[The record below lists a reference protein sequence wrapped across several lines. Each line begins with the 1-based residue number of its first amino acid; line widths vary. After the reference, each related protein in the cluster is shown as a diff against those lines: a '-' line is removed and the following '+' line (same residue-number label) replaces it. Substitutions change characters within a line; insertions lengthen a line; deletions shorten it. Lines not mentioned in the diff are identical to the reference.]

1 MLHPPL
7 SPAPVSRLESLPLEI
22 LESIF
27 LYSLEINLP
36 RASPHLGRA
45 LSNPLL
51 YTWLIRLVFSSTNPG
66 SRHGFFTPDFLPPP
80 LDFWSLGYEQ
90 RQHLQTAIL
99 TCRWC
104 TVSLLRR
111 CQREY
116 VEHAIRRK
124 CANLVF
130 SAEDQDTLHN
140 LDPFFD
146 QLENWDCARFG
157 HRGKGDLV
165 LHAKLS
171 ENLAQSGNS
180 DPDENQSL
188 ESNPENKPKSKS
200 KSVDRKLAIW
210 FHFGA
215 VQIRKQ
221 NEVYYETDLF
231 RLPCPAANSPGR
243 IPDKLLGAPWSDSQ
257 FEFLQLLA
265 TDFYLDES
273 SHLMDRS
280 AKITSCLI
288 RRRQIEPFFRLLKM
302 RFRSADYRVLRPWPL
317 NRSHFQLIK
326 QYATFHTRYRDMGQ
340 VRVVETDPFAAAII
354 HQRWDEIPAELQGD
368 LLRLGQV
375 TRCE

>member
-7 SPAPVSRLESLPLEI
+7 SPASLSRLESLPIEI
-22 LESIF
+22 LEYIF

-51 YTWLIRLVFSSTNPG
+51 YTWLIRLVFSSTNAS

-90 RQHLQTAIL
+90 RQHLQTTLLA
-99 TCRWC
+99 CRWC
-104 TVSLLRR
+104 TLPLLRR

-130 SAEDQDTLHN
+130 SAEDQEALRN
-140 LDPFFD
+140 LGPLFNH
-146 QLENWDCARFG
+146 LEHCDHAIYG

-165 LHAKLS
+165 LHARLS
-171 ENLAQSGNS
+171 ENHTQSGNS
-180 DPDENQSL
+180 DPDKLEHQSL
-188 ESNPENKPKSKS
+188 QSNQEKKRKSKS
-200 KSVDRKLAIW
+200 KSSVDHKLAIW

-221 NEVYYETDLF
+221 NEIYYETDLF

-243 IPDKLLGAPWSDSQ
+243 IPDKIFRSPWSESQ

-273 SHLMDRS
+273 NVLMDRS
-280 AKITSCLI
+280 AEITSRLI
-288 RRRQIEPFFRLLKM
+288 RKRQIEPFLRLLSM
-302 RFRSADYRVLRPWPL
+302 WFRSADYRVLGPWPL
-317 NRSHFQLIK
+317 HSSHFQLIK
-326 QYATFHTRYRDMGQ
+326 RYAGFHRDQ
-340 VRVVETDPFAAAII
+340 SLEQEQVETDPFAAAII
-354 HQRWDEIPAELQGD
+354 HQRWVEIPVELQGD
-368 LLRLGQV
+368 LLRLG
-375 TRCE
+375 RGDPM